1 MINMIKLIA
10 DYGTYGLWILST
22 REAVLEYVDSGDF
35 NLSSMSFLISA
46 LGVVWSIVRIVNSV
60 LDGRINR
67 EQTRLENERLIRE
80 IYELEDY
87 TTTEWQ
93 EAEDFRNERHK

>member
-1 MINMIKLIA
+1 MIKLIA

-22 REAVLEYVDSGDF
+22 REAVLEYVDSGYF
-35 NLSSMSFLISA
+35 NMSSMSFLISA

-60 LDGRINR
+60 LDGRVNR

-87 TTTEWQ
+87 NKTDWHEG
-93 EAEDFRNERHK
+93 EEFKDERHK